1 MLRFWP
7 PHRKPLYLHQQ
18 AGKKGY
24 HNKQGEQYRREAGS
38 RHQEGQAKTKR
49 QAVRSY
55 KVEKEVEIIAET
67 FARFARKQ

>member
-18 AGKKGY
+18 AGKRDIITNSG
-24 HNKQGEQYRREAGS
+24 NSTGERPEVVIRRDK
-38 RHQEGQAKTKR
+38 RKTKK

-55 KVEKEVEIIAET
+55 KAEKEVEMLEIG
-67 FARFARKQ
+67 